1 MTTAEI
7 PSVRF
12 EWPDMMGWIR
22 CYNQQEMIPSVG
34 RSVLRRESDFSKGM
48 SISTGKI

>member
-12 EWPDMMGWIR
+12 EWPDMGWIH
-22 CYNQQEMIPSVG
+22 CYNQQEMINSGG

-48 SISTGKI
+48 SISTGKL